1 MKIYSLL
8 IALLLLQSCHIKAQ
22 THVSQPKLI
31 IPSGTNQYTF
41 VRQGMQDNAGNIWFA
56 TSGAGVYRYDGKGF
70 VNFTMKDGLN
80 SNIVQCIMQDFKGNI
95 WVGTKDGVCRFDGKK
110 FTDFALPWTRTPII
124 SPFFRQASPQK
135 GCLPPQNKTVLSMLQ
150 DKIGNIWFGT
160 QDEGVF
166 QYNGKSFSQHLANEG
181 PISSDGFH
189 HVAIYTIYQEK
200 SGNIWFGQYRYDGK
214 TFKGFPI
221 SNSKNSSSDEDLITK
236 NYKEILENKSIF
248 STANAVLEDKNG
260 IFWLRHP
267 HRYGISKY
275 DGKSITRLR
284 SQEGFCDNII
294 TAMVADKEGNIWI
307 GSVRKDAKGIKEGCI
322 SIYDGKTF
330 RGFSTE
336 KMSNSAIESL
346 FVDKN
351 NNIWIGTREVGL
363 YRYDGKTLTAF
374 SEKPV
379 IN

>member
-8 IALLLLQSCHIKAQ
+8 IALLLLQGCHSKAQ
-22 THVSQPKLI
+22 THVSQPKLM
-31 IPSGTNQYTF
+31 IPSGTNQYAF
-41 VRQGMQDNAGNIWFA
+41 IRSSLQDNAGNIWFA

-80 SNIVQCIMQDFKGNI
+80 SNIVQCIMQDFNSNI
-95 WVGTKDGVCRFDGKK
+95 WIGTKDGVCRFDGKK

-160 QDEGVF
+160 QDEGIF

-275 DGKSITRLR
+275 DGKSITRLS

-330 RGFSTE
+330 RTFSTE

-374 SEKPV
+374 TEKPV
-379 IN
+379 NN

>member
-8 IALLLLQSCHIKAQ
+8 IALLLLQSCHSKAQ

-80 SNIVQCIMQDFKGNI
+80 SNIVQCIMQDFNSNI
-95 WVGTKDGVCRFDGKK
+95 WIGTKDGVCRFDGKK

-150 DKIGNIWFGT
+150 DKMGNIWFGT
-160 QDEGVF
+160 QEEGVF

-181 PISSDGFH
+181 QISSDGFH

-200 SGNIWFGQYRYDGK
+200 SGNIWFGKYRYDGK
-214 TFKGFPI
+214 TFKDFPVLG
-221 SNSKNSSSDEDLITK
+221 SKTSSSDEDLITK

-248 STANAVLEDKNG
+248 STANSVLEDKNG

-275 DGKSITRLR
+275 DGKSITRLT
-284 SQEGFCDNII
+284 SKEGFCDNII

>member
-8 IALLLLQSCHIKAQ
+8 IALLFLQRCHSKAQ
-22 THVSQPKLI
+22 THVSQPKLM
-31 IPSGTNQYTF
+31 IPSGTNQYAF
-41 VRQGMQDNAGNIWFA
+41 IRSSLQDNAGNIWFA

-80 SNIVQCIMQDFKGNI
+80 SNIVQCIMQDFNSNI
-95 WVGTKDGVCRFDGKK
+95 WIGTKDGVCRFDGKK

-150 DKIGNIWFGT
+150 DKMGNIWFGT

-166 QYNGKSFSQHLANEG
+166 QYNGKSFSQHLSNEG
-181 PISSDGFH
+181 QISSDGFH
-189 HVAIYTIYQEK
+189 HVAIYNIYQEK
-200 SGNIWFGQYRYDGK
+200 SGNIWFGKYRYDGK
-214 TFKGFPI
+214 TFKDFPVLG
-221 SNSKNSSSDEDLITK
+221 SKTSSSDEDLIIK

-248 STANAVLEDKNG
+248 STANSVLEDKNG

-275 DGKSITRLR
+275 DGKSITRLK
-284 SQEGFCDNII
+284 SKEGFCDNII

>member
-1 MKIYSLL
+1 MKIYTLL
-8 IALLLLQSCHIKAQ
+8 IALLLLQRCHSKAQ
-22 THVSQPKLI
+22 THVSQPKLM
-31 IPSGTNQYTF
+31 IPSGTNQYAF
-41 VRQGMQDNAGNIWFA
+41 IRSSLQDNAGNIWFA

-95 WVGTKDGVCRFDGKK
+95 WVGTKDGVCQFDGKK

-150 DKIGNIWFGT
+150 DKMGNIWFGT
-160 QDEGVF
+160 QEEGVF
-166 QYNGKSFSQHLANEG
+166 QYNGKSFSQHLANQG

-200 SGNIWFGQYRYDGK
+200 SGNIWFGKYRYDGK

-221 SNSKNSSSDEDLITK
+221 LGSKTSSSDEDLITK

-248 STANAVLEDKNG
+248 STANSVLEDKNG

-267 HRYGISKY
+267 YRYGISKY
-275 DGKSITRLR
+275 DGKSITRLT
-284 SQEGFCDNII
+284 SKEGFCDNII

>member
-307 GSVRKDAKGIKEGCI
+307 GSARKDAKGIKEGCI

>member
-8 IALLLLQSCHIKAQ
+8 FALLWLQGCHSKAQ
-22 THVSQPKLI
+22 NQVSQPKLI
-31 IPSGTNQYTF
+31 IPSGTSQFTF
-41 VRQGMQDNAGNIWFA
+41 VRQGMQDKAGNIWFA
-56 TSGAGVYRYDGKGF
+56 TSGAGVYRYDGKSF

-124 SPFFRQASPQK
+124 SPFFRQSSPQK

-150 DKIGNIWFGT
+150 DKMGNIWFGT

-248 STANAVLEDKNG
+248 STANSVLEDKNG

-284 SQEGFCDNII
+284 SQEGFCDNNI

-330 RGFSTE
+330 RTFSTE

-363 YRYDGKTLTAF
+363 YHYDGKTLTAF
-374 SEKPV
+374 TEKPV
-379 IN
+379 KY

>member
-8 IALLLLQSCHIKAQ
+8 IALLLLQSCHSKAQ
-22 THVSQPKLI
+22 NQVSHPKLI
-31 IPSGTNQYTF
+31 IPAGTSQYTF
-41 VRQGMQDNAGNIWFA
+41 IRSSLQDKSGNMWFA

-80 SNIVQCIMQDFKGNI
+80 SNIVQCMMEDFKGNI

-110 FTDFALPWTRTPII
+110 FTDFALPWTRTPIM
-124 SPFFRQASPQK
+124 SPFFRQAAPQK

-150 DKIGNIWFGT
+150 DKMGNIWFGT

-166 QYNGKSFSQHLANEG
+166 QYNGKTFTQFLQNEG
-181 PISSDGFH
+181 PLSSDGFH
-189 HVAIYTIYQEK
+189 HVAIYNIYQEK

-214 TFKGFPI
+214 SFKNFPQKE
-221 SNSKNSSSDEDLITK
+221 NATKSSDTIVKSFKDM
-236 NYKEILENKSIF
+236 LEQKSMY
-248 STANAVLEDKNG
+248 SSANMVVEDKKGNLW
-260 IFWLRHP
+260 FSHSC
-267 HRYGISKY
+267 RYGVTKY
-275 DGKSITRLR
+275 DGKTITNFTDKD
-284 SQEGFCDNII
+284 GFCDNII
-294 TAMVADKEGNIWI
+294 RAMSADKEGNIWI
-307 GSVRKDAKGIKEGCI
+307 GSIRKDAKGIKEGCI

-330 RGFSTE
+330 RAFSTE

-346 FVDKN
+346 FVDKD

-374 SEKPV
+374 TEKPV
-379 IN
+379 NN

>member
-8 IALLLLQSCHIKAQ
+8 IALLLVQGCQSKAQ
-22 THVSQPKLI
+22 NQVSQPKLI
-31 IPSGTNQYTF
+31 IPSGTSQYTF
-41 VRQGMQDNAGNIWFA
+41 IRGSLQDKAGNMWFA
-56 TSGAGVYRYDGKGF
+56 TTGAGVYRYDGKSF
-70 VNFTMKDGLN
+70 VNFTMKEGLN
-80 SNIVQCIMQDFKGNI
+80 SNIVQCIMEDFKRNI
-95 WVGTKDGVCRFDGKK
+95 WIGTKDGVCRFDGKK
-110 FTDFALPWTRTPII
+110 FTDFALPWTRTPIM
-124 SPFFRQASPQK
+124 SPFFRQVAPQK

-150 DKIGNIWFGT
+150 DKMGNIWFGT
-160 QDEGVF
+160 QEEGVF

-189 HVAIYTIYQEK
+189 HVAIYNIYQEK

-214 TFKGFPI
+214 TFKDFPVLG
-221 SNSKNSSSDEDLITK
+221 SKTSSPDEDLITK
-236 NYKEILENKSIF
+236 SYKEILENKSIF

-275 DGKSITRLR
+275 DGKSITRLT
-284 SQEGFCDNII
+284 SQAGFCDNII

-330 RGFSTE
+330 RAFSTE

-351 NNIWIGTREVGL
+351 NNIWIGTREVDL
-363 YRYDGKTLTAF
+363 YRYDGKILTAF
-374 SEKPV
+374 TEKP
-379 IN
+379 INN